1 MTTQQTRTPRRWIG
15 KDVPRL
21 EDPKLLTGR
30 ATYTDDVKLAG
41 MLHAAVLRSPHAHA
55 RIVRIDTRRARALPG
70 VFAIVTGA
78 DAKELTDP
86 LPAFCAEPVVQ
97 YALAVDTVRFA
108 GEAVAAVAAID
119 RYTAEDA
126 CSLIDVEYEPLP
138 VLTDPFEAMKPGAP
152 RIHETLPGNLVFE
165 KTLSFG
171 DVAGDFASADRVIR
185 RRLRWH
191 RASAQPLETAGA
203 LCRFDPISQRMDVW
217 SNTNMINYVGWLIA
231 KTLKVPASRLNIH
244 PMYVGGS
251 FGSKHVLGKVIGIAA
266 MLARRSG
273 RPVKFMEDRLDNL
286 VACENLAS
294 DRYYDAELAVTTDGV
309 FKSLR
314 VRVVDDYGAYFQF
327 GHGTHGNALAQA
339 TGPYRMGSFEY
350 TVQCVLTNKCQ
361 QGVFRGAGSDAGNF
375 CLERLVDGAA
385 RELGIDPVEI
395 RRRNFI
401 APDRFPFKTP
411 CGNVYDSGNYPA
423 VLTKAL
429 DMAGYADL
437 RRMQAE
443 AREHGRYIGIGLA
456 TAHQR
461 SVYGPT
467 EFWFWYDQPGLTSV
481 PESVGLS
488 LGPTGEFIV
497 TMFSPFW
504 GNSPETVVAQ
514 TLAEEFGIEPS
525 HVTVTYEDSQHGL
538 PGAGPGGSRM
548 TVMLT
553 GAVVGASRK
562 LKDKLSR
569 IAAHAFECAPEDIVY
584 AEGKAM
590 VRGVPDKAM
599 TYADLG
605 LKAYWFK
612 LDLPPGMES
621 GLEARHTYD
630 HPYLTMP
637 STDRKDLGAFYPM
650 MAHGTHIPVVEVEPE
665 TGRVRFLRYIAVHD
679 VGTIV
684 NPKSLRGQI
693 TGGITQGIGM
703 ALYEQCAYDEA
714 GQPLAGTFMD
724 YLLPTAMEVPSF
736 EIGHVETPSPF
747 TEYGVKGGGEGGR
760 MIAPAAIASAVEDA
774 LAPFGIQVDEVPM
787 TPERIATMVDAAR
800 SSRPIADKRARA

>member
-1 MTTQQTRTPRRWIG
+1 MATAEHRWIG
-15 KDVPRL
+15 KDIPRL
-21 EDPKLLTGR
+21 EDPKLLAGR
-30 ATYTDDVKLAG
+30 ATYTDDVKLPG
-41 MLHAAVLRSPHAHA
+41 MLHTAVLRSPHPHA
-55 RIVRIDTRRARALPG
+55 RIARIDTSRARALPG
-70 VFAIVTGA
+70 VFAVVTGE
-78 DAKELTDP
+78 DAKEMTNP

-97 YALAVDTVRFA
+97 YCLAVEKVRFA
-108 GEAVAAVAAID
+108 GEAVAAVAAVD

-126 CSLIDVEYEPLP
+126 VALIDVEYERLP
-138 VLTDPFEAMKPGAP
+138 VVTDPFEAMKPSTAKLHDP
-152 RIHETLPGNLVFE
+152 LPSNLAFE

-171 DVAGDFASADRVIR
+171 DVAGDFAAADRVIR
-185 RRLRWH
+185 RKLRWH

-203 LCRFDPISQRMDVW
+203 VCRYEPISQKMDVW

-231 KTLKVPASRLNIH
+231 NTLKVPAGRLNIY

-251 FGSKHVLGKVIGIAA
+251 FGSKHVLGKVIGIAG
-266 MLARRSG
+266 MLAKRSG
-273 RPVKFMEDRLDNL
+273 RPVKFMEDRVDNL
-286 VACENLAS
+286 IASENLAC
-294 DRYYDAELAVTTDGV
+294 DRFYDVELAVTKDGV
-309 FKSLR
+309 FKSIR
-314 VRVVDDYGAYFQF
+314 VKVVDDYGAYFQF
-327 GHGTHGNALAQA
+327 GHGTHGNALAQV

-375 CLERLVDGAA
+375 CLERLVDAA
-385 RELGIDPVEI
+385 AQELGIDRVEI

-401 APDRFPFKTP
+401 APDSFPFKTP

-423 VLTKAL
+423 VLDRAL
-429 DMAGYADL
+429 EMSGFAEL
-437 RRMQAE
+437 KRMQAE
-443 AREHGRYIGIGLA
+443 ARAQGRYVGIGLA
-456 TAHQR
+456 TAQQR

-467 EFWFWYDQPGLTSV
+467 EFWFWYDSPGLTAA

-488 LGPTGEFIV
+488 LGPTGEFVV

-514 TLAEEFGIEPS
+514 TIGEEFGIDPAQ
-525 HVTVTYEDSQHGL
+525 VTVTYEDSQHAL

-553 GAVVGASRK
+553 GAAAGASRK
-562 LKDKLSR
+562 LKDKLSK
-569 IAAHAFECAPEDIVY
+569 IAAHQFEAAPEDIVF
-584 AEGKAM
+584 ADGRAM
-590 VRGVPDKAM
+590 VRGLPDKSM
-599 TYADLG
+599 SYGDLG

-612 LDLPPGMES
+612 LDLPAGMES

-630 HPYLTMP
+630 HPYLTKP
-637 STDRKDLGAFYPM
+637 SADRKDLGAFYPI
-650 MAHGTHIPVVEVEPE
+650 MAHGAHVPVVEVEPE

-703 ALYEQCAYDEA
+703 ALYEQSVYDA
-714 GQPLAGTFMD
+714 DGQPLTASFMD
-724 YLLPTAMEVPSF
+724 YLLPTAQEVPRF
-736 EIGHVETPSPF
+736 EVGHVETPSPF

-760 MIAPAAIASAVEDA
+760 MIAPAAIASAIEDA
-774 LAPFGIQVDEVPM
+774 LAPFGVRVDEVPL
-787 TPERIATMVDAAR
+787 TPERIVKLVEAAGR
-800 SSRPIADKRARA
+800 

>member
-1 MTTQQTRTPRRWIG
+1 MATVERRWIG

-21 EDPKLLTGR
+21 EDPKLLAGR
-30 ATYTDDVKLAG
+30 ATYTDDVRLPG
-41 MLHAAVLRSPHAHA
+41 MLHAAVLRSPHPHA
-55 RIVRIDTRRARALPG
+55 RITRIDTSQARALPG
-70 VFAIVTGA
+70 VFAVITGE
-78 DAKELTDP
+78 DAKEMTNP

-97 YALAVDTVRFA
+97 YALAVDKVRFV
-108 GEAVAAVAAID
+108 GEAVAAVAAVD

-126 CSLIDVEYEPLP
+126 AALIEVEYEPLP
-138 VLTDPFEAMKPGAP
+138 VVTDPFEAMKPGAAKL
-152 RIHETLPGNLVFE
+152 HETLPGNLAFE

-171 DVAGDFASADRVIR
+171 DVTGDFAAADHVIR
-185 RRLRWH
+185 RTLRWH

-203 LCRFDPISQRMDVW
+203 VCRFDPIGQRMDVW
-217 SNTNMINYVGWLIA
+217 SNTNMINFVGWLIA
-231 KTLKVPASRLNIH
+231 NTLKVPASKLNIH

-251 FGSKHVLGKVIGIAA
+251 FGSKHVLGKVIGIAG
-266 MLARRSG
+266 MLAKRSG
-273 RPVKFMEDRLDNL
+273 RAVKFMEDRVDNL
-286 VACENLAS
+286 LASENLGC
-294 DRYYDAELAVTTDGV
+294 DRYYDAELAVSKDGI
-309 FKSLR
+309 FTSIR

-327 GHGTHGNALAQA
+327 GHGTHGNALAQV
-339 TGPYRMGSFEY
+339 TGPYRIPSFEY

-375 CLERLVDGAA
+375 CLERLVDAAA
-385 RELGIDPVEI
+385 RELAIDHVEI

-401 APDRFPFKTP
+401 QPDRFPFKTP
-411 CGNVYDSGNYPA
+411 CGNIYDSGDYPA
-423 VLTKAL
+423 VLDKAL
-429 DMAGYADL
+429 DMAGYAEL

-443 AREHGRYIGIGLA
+443 ARKQGRYIGIGLA

-467 EFWFWYDQPGLTSV
+467 EFWFWYDSPGLTAV
-481 PESVGLS
+481 PESVGLG
-488 LGPTGEFIV
+488 LGPTGEFTV

-514 TLAEEFGIEPS
+514 TVAEEFGIDPS
-525 HVTVTYEDSQHGL
+525 QVTVTYEDSQHGL

-562 LKDKLSR
+562 LKDKLAR
-569 IAAHAFECAPEDIVY
+569 IAAHHFEAAPADITF
-584 AEGKAM
+584 ADGRAM
-590 VRGVPDKAM
+590 VRGVPDKSM
-599 TYADLG
+599 TYGDLG

-637 STDRKDLGAFYPM
+637 SADRKDLGAFYPM
-650 MAHGTHIPVVEVEPE
+650 MAHGAHIPVVEVEPA

-703 ALYEQCAYDEA
+703 ALYEESAYDQQ
-714 GQPLAGTFMD
+714 GQPLTGSFMD
-724 YLLPTAMEVPSF
+724 YLLPTALEVPAF

-760 MIAPAAIASAVEDA
+760 MIAPAAIAAAVEDA
-774 LAPFGIQVDEVPM
+774 LAPFGVRVDEVPL
-787 TPERIATMVDAAR
+787 TPERIVNLVEAAR
-800 SSRPIADKRARA
+800 R

>member
-1 MTTQQTRTPRRWIG
+1 MATVERRWIG

-21 EDPKLLTGR
+21 EDPKLLAGR
-30 ATYTDDVKLAG
+30 ATYTDDVRLPG
-41 MLHAAVLRSPHAHA
+41 MLHAAVLRSPHPHA
-55 RIVRIDTRRARALPG
+55 RITRVDTSQARALPG
-70 VFAIVTGA
+70 VFAVITGE
-78 DAKELTDP
+78 DAKELTNP

-97 YALAVDTVRFA
+97 YALAVDKVRFV
-108 GEAVAAVAAID
+108 GEAVAAVAAVD

-126 CSLIDVEYEPLP
+126 AALIEVEYEPLP
-138 VLTDPFEAMKPGAP
+138 VVTDPFEAMKPGAAKL
-152 RIHETLPGNLVFE
+152 HDTLPGNLAFE

-171 DVAGDFASADRVIR
+171 DVTGDFAAADHVIR
-185 RRLRWH
+185 RTLRWH

-203 LCRFDPISQRMDVW
+203 VCRFDPIGQRMDVW
-217 SNTNMINYVGWLIA
+217 SNTNMINFVGWLIA
-231 KTLKVPASRLNIH
+231 NTLKVPASKLNIH

-251 FGSKHVLGKVIGIAA
+251 FGSKHVLGKVIGIAG
-266 MLARRSG
+266 MLAKRSG
-273 RPVKFMEDRLDNL
+273 RAVKFMEDRVDNL
-286 VACENLAS
+286 LASENLAC
-294 DRYYDAELAVTTDGV
+294 DRFYDAELAVTKDGL
-309 FKSLR
+309 FTSLR

-327 GHGTHGNALAQA
+327 GHGTHGNALAQV
-339 TGPYRMGSFEY
+339 TGPYRIPSFEY

-375 CLERLVDGAA
+375 CLERLVDAAA
-385 RELGIDPVEI
+385 RELAIDPVEI

-401 APDRFPFKTP
+401 QPDRFPFKTP
-411 CGNVYDSGNYPA
+411 CGNIYDSGNYPA
-423 VLTKAL
+423 VLDKAL
-429 DMAGYADL
+429 DMAGYAEL

-443 AREHGRYIGIGLA
+443 ARKQGRYIGIGLA

-467 EFWFWYDQPGLTSV
+467 EFWFWYDSPGLTAV
-481 PESVGLS
+481 PESVGLG
-488 LGPTGEFIV
+488 LGPTGEFTV

-514 TLAEEFGIEPS
+514 TVAEEFGIDPS
-525 HVTVTYEDSQHGL
+525 QVTVTYEDSQHGL

-562 LKDKLSR
+562 LKDKLAR
-569 IAAHAFECAPEDIVY
+569 IAAHQFEAAPEDIVF
-584 AEGKAM
+584 ADGRAT

-612 LDLPPGMES
+612 LSLPPGMES

-637 STDRKDLGAFYPM
+637 SADRKDLGAFYPM
-650 MAHGTHIPVVEVEPE
+650 MAHGAHIPVVEVEPA

-703 ALYEQCAYDEA
+703 ALYEESAYDEQ
-714 GQPLAGTFMD
+714 GQPLTGSFMD
-724 YLLPTAMEVPSF
+724 YLLPTALEVPAF

-760 MIAPAAIASAVEDA
+760 MIAPAAIAAAVEDA
-774 LAPFGIQVDEVPM
+774 LAPFGVRVDEVPL
-787 TPERIATMVDAAR
+787 TPERIVNLVEAAR
-800 SSRPIADKRARA
+800 R

>member
-1 MTTQQTRTPRRWIG
+1 MATAQRQWIG

-21 EDPKLLTGR
+21 EDPKLLAGR
-30 ATYTDDVKLAG
+30 ATYTDDVRLPG
-41 MLHAAVLRSPHAHA
+41 MLHAAVVRSPHAHA
-55 RIVRIDTRRARALPG
+55 RIVRIDTSRARALPG
-70 VFAIVTGA
+70 VFAIVTGE
-78 DAKELTDP
+78 DARELTNP

-97 YALAVDTVRFA
+97 YALAIDKVRFV
-108 GEAVAAVAAID
+108 GEAVAAVAALD

-126 CSLIDVEYEPLP
+126 AGLIHVEYEPLP
-138 VLTDPFEAMKPGAP
+138 VVTDPFHALRPEAAKLHDP
-152 RIHETLPGNLVFE
+152 LPSNLAFE

-171 DVAGDFASADRVIR
+171 DVAGDFAAADHVIR
-185 RRLRWH
+185 KTLRWH

-203 LCRFDPISQRMDVW
+203 VCRFDPTSQRLDVW
-217 SNTNMINYVGWLIA
+217 SNTNMINFVGWLLA
-231 KTLKVPASRLNIH
+231 GTVKVPASKLNIH

-251 FGSKHVLGKVIGIAA
+251 FGSKHVLGKVIAIAT

-273 RPVKFMEDRLDNL
+273 RPVKFMEDRVDNL
-286 VACENLAS
+286 LASENLAC
-294 DRYYDAELAVTTDGV
+294 DRWYDAELAVTRDGI
-309 FKSLR
+309 FKSIR
-314 VRVVDDYGAYFQF
+314 IRVVDDYGAYFQF
-327 GHGTHGNALAQA
+327 GHGTHGNALAQV
-339 TGPYRMGSFEY
+339 TGPYRMASFEY

-375 CLERLVDGAA
+375 CLERLVDAA
-385 RELGIDPVEI
+385 AQTLGIDRVEI

-423 VLTKAL
+423 VLDRAL
-429 DMAGYADL
+429 DMAGLPAL
-437 RRMQAE
+437 RRMQEE
-443 AREHGRYIGIGLA
+443 ARAAGRYIGIGIA
-456 TAHQR
+456 SAQQR

-467 EFWFWYDQPGLTSV
+467 EFWFWYDSPGLTSA

-488 LGPTGEFIV
+488 LGPTGEFIA

-514 TLAEEFGIEPS
+514 AIAEEFGIDPAT
-525 HVTVTYEDSQHGL
+525 VTVTYEDSQHGL

-553 GAVVGASRK
+553 GAVVGAART
-562 LKDKLSR
+562 LKDKLAR
-569 IAAHAFECAPEDIVY
+569 IAAHHFEAAPEDI
-584 AEGKAM
+584 AFADGRAM
-590 VRGVPDKAM
+590 VRGAPDKSL
-599 TYADLG
+599 TYAELG

-612 LDLPPGMES
+612 LDLPPGIES

-630 HPYLTMP
+630 HPYLTKP
-637 STDRKDLGAFYPM
+637 SADRTDLGAFYPM
-650 MAHGTHIPVVEVEPE
+650 MGHGVHIPVVEVEPE
-665 TGRVRFLRYIAVHD
+665 TGQVRFLRYVAVHD

-703 ALYEQCAYDEA
+703 ALYEESVYDA
-714 GQPLAGTFMD
+714 GGQPLSGSFMD
-724 YLLPTAMEVPSF
+724 YLLPTAMEVPAF

-774 LAPFGIQVDEVPM
+774 LSPLGVAVTELPL
-787 TPERIATMVDAAR
+787 TPERLTALVDAAR
-800 SSRPIADKRARA
+800 AR

>member
-1 MTTQQTRTPRRWIG
+1 MATTQRRWIG

-21 EDPKLLTGR
+21 EDPKLLAGR
-30 ATYTDDVKLAG
+30 ATYTDDVKLPG
-41 MLHAAVLRSPHAHA
+41 MLHAAVLRSPHPHA
-55 RIVRIDTRRARALPG
+55 VITRIDTSRARALPG
-70 VFAIVTGA
+70 VFAVVTGE
-78 DAKELTDP
+78 DAAEMTNP

-97 YALAVDTVRFA
+97 YALAVGKVRFV
-108 GEAVAAVAAID
+108 GEAVAAVAAVD

-126 CSLIDVEYEPLP
+126 VALIDVEYEPLP
-138 VLTDPFEAMKPGAP
+138 VVTDPFEAMKPGAA
-152 RIHETLPGNLVFE
+152 IVHEPLGSNLAFE

-171 DVAGDFASADRVIR
+171 DVDGDFAAADRVIR
-185 RRLRWH
+185 RTLRWH

-203 LCRFDPISQRMDVW
+203 LCRFDPVSQRMDVW
-217 SNTNMINYVGWLIA
+217 SNTNMINYVGWLLA
-231 KTLKVPASRLNIH
+231 NTLKVPASKLNIH

-251 FGSKHVLGKVIGIAA
+251 FGSKHILGKVIGIAA
-266 MLARRSG
+266 MLAKRSG
-273 RPVKFMEDRLDNL
+273 RAVKFMEDRVDNL
-286 VACENLAS
+286 LASENLAC
-294 DRYYDAELAVTTDGV
+294 DRFYDAELAVTNGGI
-309 FKSLR
+309 FKSIR

-327 GHGTHGNALAQA
+327 GHGTHGNALAQV
-339 TGPYRMGSFEY
+339 TGPYRMASFEY
-350 TVQCVLTNKCQ
+350 GVRCVLTNKCQ

-375 CLERLVDGAA
+375 CLERLVDAA
-385 RELGIDPVEI
+385 AQELSIDPVEI

-401 APDRFPFKTP
+401 APESFPFKTP

-423 VLTKAL
+423 VLDRAL
-429 DMAGYADL
+429 EMAGYAEL

-443 AREHGRYIGIGLA
+443 ARKAGRYIGIGLA
-456 TAHQR
+456 TAQQR

-467 EFWFWYDQPGLTSV
+467 EFWFWYDSPGLTTA

-488 LGPTGEFIV
+488 LGPTGEFTV

-525 HVTVTYEDSQHGL
+525 QVTVTYEDSQHAL
-538 PGAGPGGSRM
+538 PSAGPGGSRM

-562 LKDKLSR
+562 LKDKLAR
-569 IAAHAFECAPEDIVY
+569 IAAHQLEAAVEDI
-584 AEGKAM
+584 AFADGRAM
-590 VRGVPDKAM
+590 VRGAPDKAM

-630 HPYLTMP
+630 HPYLTKP
-637 STDRKDLGAFYPM
+637 SADRKDLGAFYPIM
-650 MAHGTHIPVVEVEPE
+650 GHGAHVPVVEVEPR
-665 TGRVRFLRYIAVHD
+665 TGRVRFLRYVAVHD
-679 VGTIV
+679 VGTVV

-693 TGGITQGIGM
+693 TGGIAQGIGM
-703 ALYEQCAYDEA
+703 ALYEQSAYDA
-714 GQPLAGTFMD
+714 DGQPLTGSFMD
-724 YLLPTAMEVPSF
+724 YLLPTALEVPAF

-760 MIAPAAIASAVEDA
+760 MIAPAAIAAAVEDA
-774 LAPFGIQVDEVPM
+774 LSPFGVRVDEVPL
-787 TPERIATMVDAAR
+787 TPERIVTLVEAAQ
-800 SSRPIADKRARA
+800 RPGG